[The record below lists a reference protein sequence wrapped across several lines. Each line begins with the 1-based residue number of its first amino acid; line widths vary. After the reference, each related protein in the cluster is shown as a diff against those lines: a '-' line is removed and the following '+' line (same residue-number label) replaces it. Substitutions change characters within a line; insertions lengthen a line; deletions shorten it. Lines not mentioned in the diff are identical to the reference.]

1 MKNII
6 NLTQH
11 EASEEQKMAGVIDLP
26 EDVKSK
32 LRLLLTF
39 EEIPTRDELETRA
52 KQVSRLALENVVCF
66 QCGQHGVTPNST
78 TGVGVECIHCGMDAN
93 PPKVMVGGAPF
104 FMAVLESELKKNG
117 FAPVYAFS
125 KRECVEEKQDDGK
138 ILLRRVFKH
147 LGFVEAFF
155 NSGGN

>member
-32 LRLLLTF
+32 LKMLLTF

-93 PPKVMVGGAPF
+93 PQVMVGGAPF
-104 FMAVLESELKKNG
+104 FMAVLEKELFRNG
-117 FAPVYAFS
+117 LTPLYAFS
-125 KRECVEEKQDDGK
+125 KRECVEEKQEDGK

-147 LGFVEAFF
+147 LGFVEAF